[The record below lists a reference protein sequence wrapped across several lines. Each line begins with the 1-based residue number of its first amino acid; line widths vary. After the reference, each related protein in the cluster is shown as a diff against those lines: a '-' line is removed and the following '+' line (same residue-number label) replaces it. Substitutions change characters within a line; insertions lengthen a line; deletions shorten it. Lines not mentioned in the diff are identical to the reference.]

1 MDYLRAI
8 TFLLLT
14 AFASASLA
22 GAGEIEMESKA
33 DSETVLMT
41 FSYDGQDLA
50 RMAMQSKDREGKGSM
65 IMRDGKIYSAVTSDG
80 QTVVIDMADMSKLAS
95 SFSNQDQSTE
105 LFYSKLIS
113 LDKTGKTESIAG
125 IKGDVYTMVWD
136 DNGTP
141 RTSEIVLSQDKAVV
155 DYTRAWINFGDRM
168 ADIFDIQRESEN
180 DLRDTI
186 VDEKVGILRMDD
198 QFILTSL
205 TTKRPSPATFELPA
219 EPMEVP
225 NMEGL
230 GKLLNSA
237 PADTDTE
244 ANSAESEEK
253 TGLWGAISKKLDR
266 QANRQKDR
274 SDEIVDDAT
283 DEATD
288 RAVGD
293 AVDEAVDKV
302 FDLFK

>member
-8 TFLLLT
+8 TFLLLA

-22 GAGEIEMESKA
+22 GAGEIELESKT

-50 RMAMQSKDREGKGSM
+50 RMTMQSTDREGRGSM

-80 QTVVIDMADMSKLAS
+80 QTVVIDMADMSKLAN

-168 ADIFDIQRESEN
+168 ADIFDIQRESDN

-205 TTKRPSPATFELPA
+205 TTQRPSPATFELPA
-219 EPMEVP
+219 DPMQVP

-244 ANSAESEEK
+244 ETSTDDEEK

-266 QANRQKDR
+266 QADRQKDR